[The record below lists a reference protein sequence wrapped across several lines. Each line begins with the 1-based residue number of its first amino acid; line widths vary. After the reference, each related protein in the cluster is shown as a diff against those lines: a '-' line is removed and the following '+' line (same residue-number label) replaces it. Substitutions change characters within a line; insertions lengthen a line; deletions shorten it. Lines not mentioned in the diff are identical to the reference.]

1 MPLVCGFDIG
11 TIMAEKRDYY
21 EVLGVEKSATDS
33 EIKKA
38 YHKLA
43 KKYHP
48 DVNPGNAEAEVKFK
62 EANEAY
68 AVLSDS
74 DKRAKYDAYGHAAF
88 DPAAGGGDGGFGG
101 FGGFNDFGGF
111 GDIFSTFFGGGA
123 SSGGGRN
130 APQRGDDIGV
140 RVTLTLEEA
149 AFGCKK
155 DISFNRIE
163 RCGECGGSG
172 AEKGTTVETCHECG
186 GSGQVRVTQRTMLG
200 MMQTMQRCSSCG
212 GTGKKIKTPCSNC
225 NAKGYVKVKK
235 TFSVNI
241 PAGIDEGQKIMQS
254 GEGNHGRNGG
264 GNGDLYVIVSIKE
277 HPVFERDGNDLYCIV
292 PVTFPQA
299 ALGAELEI
307 PQLDGSMEKFDLPEG
322 TQNGARFTLRGC
334 GVKGVRSSRKG
345 DMIIQILVEV
355 PKNLTSEQK
364 KLLNA
369 FADSCKP
376 ANYNSGKKKKFFGK

>member
-1 MPLVCGFDIG
+1 
-11 TIMAEKRDYY
+11 MAEKRDYY

-38 YHKLA
+38 YRKLA

-111 GDIFSTFFGGGA
+111 GDIFSSFFGGGA

>member
-1 MPLVCGFDIG
+1 
-11 TIMAEKRDYY
+11 MAEKRDYY

-88 DPAAGGGDGGFGG
+88 DPAAGGGDGSFGG
-101 FGGFNDFGGF
+101 FGGFSDFGGF
-111 GDIFSTFFGGGA
+111 GDIFSSFFGGGA

>member
-1 MPLVCGFDIG
+1 
-11 TIMAEKRDYY
+11 MAEKRDYY

-111 GDIFSTFFGGGA
+111 GDIFSSFFGGGA
-123 SSGGGRN
+123 SSGGRN

>member
-1 MPLVCGFDIG
+1 
-11 TIMAEKRDYY
+11 MAEKRDFY

-62 EANEAY
+62 EVNEAY

-88 DPAAGGGDGGFGG
+88 DPAAGGGEGFGG
-101 FGGFNDFGGF
+101 FGGGFGDFGGF
-111 GDIFSTFFGGGA
+111 GDIFSSFFGGSAGGG
-123 SSGGGRN
+123 GGGRN

-155 DISFNRIE
+155 DITFNRIE
-163 RCGECGGSG
+163 KCGECGGSG
-172 AEKGTTVETCHECG
+172 AAKGTTAETCHECG

-200 MMQTMQRCSSCG
+200 MMQTTQRCSSCG

-277 HPVFERDGNDLYCIV
+277 HAVFERDGNDLYCVV

-299 ALGAELEI
+299 ALGAEIEV
-307 PQLDGSMEKFDLPEG
+307 PQLDGTTEKFDLPEG

-334 GVKGVRSSRKG
+334 GVKGVRSARKG

-355 PKNLTSEQK
+355 PKNLNSEQK

-369 FADSCKP
+369 FAESCRSG
-376 ANYNSGKKKKFFGK
+376 NYNSGKKKKFFGK

>member
-1 MPLVCGFDIG
+1 
-11 TIMAEKRDYY
+11 MAEKRDYY
-21 EVLGVEKSATDS
+21 EVLGVEKTATDS

-68 AVLSDS
+68 DVLSDS

-101 FGGFNDFGGF
+101 FGGFSDFGGF
-111 GDIFSTFFGGGA
+111 GDIFSSFFGGGA

-376 ANYNSGKKKKFFGK
+376 GNYNSGKKKKFFGK

>member
-1 MPLVCGFDIG
+1 
-11 TIMAEKRDYY
+11 MAEKRDFY

-62 EANEAY
+62 EVNEAY

-88 DPAAGGGDGGFGG
+88 DPAAGGGEGFGG
-101 FGGFNDFGGF
+101 FGGGFGDFGGF
-111 GDIFSTFFGGGA
+111 GDIFSSFFGGSAGG
-123 SSGGGRN
+123 GGGRN

-155 DISFNRIE
+155 DITFNRIE
-163 RCGECGGSG
+163 KCGECGGSG
-172 AEKGTTVETCHECG
+172 AAKGTTAETCHECG

-200 MMQTMQRCSSCG
+200 MMQTTQRCSSCG

-277 HPVFERDGNDLYCIV
+277 HAVFERDGNDLYCIV

-299 ALGAELEI
+299 ALGAEI
-307 PQLDGSMEKFDLPEG
+307 DVPQLDGTTEKFDLPEG

-334 GVKGVRSSRKG
+334 GVKGVRSARKG

-369 FADSCKP
+369 FADSCKDG
-376 ANYNSGKKKKFFGK
+376 NYNSGKKKKFFGK

>member
-1 MPLVCGFDIG
+1 
-11 TIMAEKRDYY
+11 MAEKRDFY
-21 EVLGVEKSATDS
+21 EVLGVEKSATES

-88 DPAAGGGDGGFGG
+88 DPAAGGGEGFGG
-101 FGGFNDFGGF
+101 FGGGFGDFGGF
-111 GDIFSTFFGGGA
+111 GDIFSSFFGGSA
-123 SSGGGRN
+123 SGGGGRN

-155 DISFNRIE
+155 DITFNRIE
-163 RCGECGGSG
+163 KCGECGGSG
-172 AEKGTTVETCHECG
+172 AAKGTTAETCHECG

-200 MMQTMQRCSSCG
+200 MMQTTQRCSSCG

-277 HPVFERDGNDLYCIV
+277 HAVFERDGNDLYCIV

-299 ALGAELEI
+299 ALGAEIEV
-307 PQLDGSMEKFDLPEG
+307 PQLDGTTEKFDLPEG

-334 GVKGVRSSRKG
+334 GVKGVRSARKG

-369 FADSCKP
+369 FADSCKDG
-376 ANYNSGKKKKFFGK
+376 NYNSGKKKKFFGK

>member
-1 MPLVCGFDIG
+1 M
-11 TIMAEKRDYY
+11 
-21 EVLGVEKSATDS
+21 EKSATDS

-62 EANEAY
+62 EVNEAY

-74 DKRAKYDAYGHAAF
+74 DKRAKYDQYGHAAF
-88 DPAAGGGDGGFGG
+88 DPAAGGGDPYGGFSG
-101 FGGFNDFGGF
+101 FGDFGGF
-111 GDIFSTFFGGGA
+111 GDIFSSFFGGGG
-123 SSGGGRN
+123 STGGGRN

-140 RVTLTLEEA
+140 RVSLTLEEA

-155 DISFNRIE
+155 DITFNRIE

-172 AEKGTTVETCHECG
+172 AAKGTTAETCHECG

-200 MMQTMQRCSSCG
+200 MMQTTQRCSSCG
-212 GTGKKIKTPCSNC
+212 GTGKKIKTPCNNC

-277 HPVFERDGNDLYCIV
+277 HPVFERDGNDLYCVV

-299 ALGAELEI
+299 ALGAELDI
-307 PQLDGSMEKFDLPEG
+307 PQLDGTTEKFDLPEG

-355 PKNLTSEQK
+355 PKNLNSEQK

-369 FADSCKP
+369 FAESCKSG
-376 ANYNSGKKKKFFGK
+376 NYNSGKKKKFFGK

>member
-1 MPLVCGFDIG
+1 
-11 TIMAEKRDYY
+11 MAEKRDYY

-101 FGGFNDFGGF
+101 FGGFSDFGGF
-111 GDIFSTFFGGGA
+111 GDIFSSFFGGGA

>member
-1 MPLVCGFDIG
+1 
-11 TIMAEKRDYY
+11 MAEKRDYY

-111 GDIFSTFFGGGA
+111 GDIFSSFFGGGA

>member
-1 MPLVCGFDIG
+1 
-11 TIMAEKRDYY
+11 MAEKRDFY

-62 EANEAY
+62 EVNEAY

-88 DPAAGGGDGGFGG
+88 DPAAGGGEGFGG
-101 FGGFNDFGGF
+101 FGGGFGDFGGF
-111 GDIFSTFFGGGA
+111 GDIFSSFFGGSAGGG
-123 SSGGGRN
+123 GGGRN

-155 DISFNRIE
+155 DITFNRIE
-163 RCGECGGSG
+163 KCGECGGSG
-172 AEKGTTVETCHECG
+172 AAKGTTAETCHECG

-200 MMQTMQRCSSCG
+200 MMQTTQRCSSCG

-277 HPVFERDGNDLYCIV
+277 HAVFERDGNDLYCIV

-299 ALGAELEI
+299 ALGAEI
-307 PQLDGSMEKFDLPEG
+307 DVPQLDGTTEKFDLPEG

-334 GVKGVRSSRKG
+334 GVKGVRSARKG

-369 FADSCKP
+369 FADSCKDG
-376 ANYNSGKKKKFFGK
+376 NYNSGKKKKFFGK

>member
-1 MPLVCGFDIG
+1 
-11 TIMAEKRDYY
+11 MAEKRDYY

-101 FGGFNDFGGF
+101 FGGFSDFGGF
-111 GDIFSTFFGGGA
+111 GDIFSSFFGGGA

-307 PQLDGSMEKFDLPEG
+307 PQLDGSIEKFDLPEG

>member
-1 MPLVCGFDIG
+1 
-11 TIMAEKRDYY
+11 MAEKRDYY

-101 FGGFNDFGGF
+101 FGGFSDFGGF
-111 GDIFSTFFGGGA
+111 GDIFSSFFGGGA
-123 SSGGGRN
+123 SSGGRN

>member
-1 MPLVCGFDIG
+1 
-11 TIMAEKRDYY
+11 MAEKRDFY
-21 EVLGVEKSATDS
+21 EVLGVEKSATES

-62 EANEAY
+62 EVNEAY

-88 DPAAGGGDGGFGG
+88 DPAAGGGEGFGG
-101 FGGFNDFGGF
+101 FGGGFGDFGGF
-111 GDIFSTFFGGGA
+111 GDIFSSFFGGSAGGG
-123 SSGGGRN
+123 GGGRN

-155 DISFNRIE
+155 DITFNRIE
-163 RCGECGGSG
+163 KCGECGGSG
-172 AEKGTTVETCHECG
+172 AAKGTTAETCHECG

-200 MMQTMQRCSSCG
+200 MMQTTQRCSSCG

-277 HPVFERDGNDLYCIV
+277 HAVFERDGNDLYCIV

-299 ALGAELEI
+299 ALGAEIEV
-307 PQLDGSMEKFDLPEG
+307 PQLDGTTEKFDLPEG

-369 FADSCKP
+369 FADSCKDG
-376 ANYNSGKKKKFFGK
+376 NYNSGKKKKFFGK

>member
-1 MPLVCGFDIG
+1 
-11 TIMAEKRDYY
+11 MAEKRDFY

-62 EANEAY
+62 EVNEAY

-74 DKRAKYDAYGHAAF
+74 DKRAKYDQYGHAAF
-88 DPAAGGGDGGFGG
+88 DPAAGGGDPYGGFGS
-101 FGGFNDFGGF
+101 FGDFGGF
-111 GDIFSTFFGGGA
+111 GDIFSTFFGGGG
-123 SSGGGRN
+123 STGGGRN

-140 RVTLTLEEA
+140 RVSLTLEEA

-155 DISFNRIE
+155 DITFNRIE

-172 AEKGTTVETCHECG
+172 AAKGTTAETCHECG

-200 MMQTMQRCSSCG
+200 MMQTTQRCSSCG
-212 GTGKKIKTPCSNC
+212 GTGKKIKTPCNNC

-277 HPVFERDGNDLYCIV
+277 HPVFERDGNDLYCVV

-299 ALGAELEI
+299 ALGAELDI
-307 PQLDGSMEKFDLPEG
+307 PQLDGTTEKFDLPEG

-355 PKNLTSEQK
+355 PKNLNSEQK

-369 FADSCKP
+369 FAESCKSG
-376 ANYNSGKKKKFFGK
+376 NYNSGKKKKFFGK

>member
-1 MPLVCGFDIG
+1 MGMYLLLIWSIKIFC
-11 TIMAEKRDYY
+11 YY
-21 EVLGVEKSATDS
+21 LCELLKGVEYAILVAICLNTPLPLSLVVALVVSFDFSLKEQCSA
-33 EIKKA
+33 
-38 YHKLA
+38 L
-43 KKYHP
+43 
-48 DVNPGNAEAEVKFK
+48 
-62 EANEAY
+62 
-68 AVLSDS
+68 
-74 DKRAKYDAYGHAAF
+74 
-88 DPAAGGGDGGFGG
+88 
-101 FGGFNDFGGF
+101 
-111 GDIFSTFFGGGA
+111 
-123 SSGGGRN
+123 
-130 APQRGDDIGV
+130 
-140 RVTLTLEEA
+140 TLTLEEA

>member
-1 MPLVCGFDIG
+1 
-11 TIMAEKRDYY
+11 MAEKRDYY